1 MDKDNFFY
9 SIIYTNIIVKL
20 KNSTLELGSV
30 KLFKLIES
38 TLWLRKNLN
47 FIIYHQNQIV
57 WSKISNL
64 IGFLNIVYWDF
75 LVKTI
80 RAYIS

>member
-1 MDKDNFFY
+1 MEKDNFFY
-9 SIIYTNIIVKL
+9 IIIYTKIIIKL

-80 RAYIS
+80 RDYI